1 MGKEESEGEKE
12 RDRERIIY
20 FKEPAQRI
28 VGAGKFKIC
37 KASQR
42 AGDSSKS

>member
-20 FKEPAQRI
+20 FKELAQRI

-42 AGDSSKS
+42 AGDSSNS